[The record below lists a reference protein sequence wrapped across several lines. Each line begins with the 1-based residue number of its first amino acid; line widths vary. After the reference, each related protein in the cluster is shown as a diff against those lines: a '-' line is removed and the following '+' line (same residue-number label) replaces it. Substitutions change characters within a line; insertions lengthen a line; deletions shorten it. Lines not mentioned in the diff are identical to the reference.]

1 MGARF
6 RATTIAAAASETMQ
20 HLPEIKARCVG
31 FFGERFA
38 QLLAGLPALLTERIA
53 SSETDRQRNR
63 YLDARNALAAAREQV
78 MRDYEAALTA
88 AFDAF
93 AQPPAQADSGAR
105 GTAALSLI
113 DKASYEDDVAARA
126 AAAGVAAEHAEA
138 LWKLNRRLA
147 VVRGGRKFAD
157 ADSPCGPW
165 QLCRAAQEALRS
177 LPVDA
182 LCRRYLY
189 QVYAR
194 EVLASAGDCYRDI
207 NDELARRG
215 ILANLGFDLVNEGR
229 AAAARGGR
237 AVRVPAVAD
246 ACAAQG
252 AAPAAGARAANDP
265 GAGGA
270 AAGSAATHELERRQA
285 RILEGIRSAQR
296 QHGAGGG
303 RREHTA
309 AGAGYGA
316 LSSDGVEGRAD
327 TFSARDIAAALD
339 ELQAS
344 LRLAAPGEAAP
355 GAVAGVQGRLI
366 DALSER
372 GAREQ
377 RGRITALDADT
388 IDLVGMLFEYMLD
401 DPQLPDRLKSL
412 LSYLHTPYL
421 KVALLDPT
429 FFASVQHPARRLLD
443 LLASSG
449 VRWVETG
456 EDDDRVYLRMRQVVE
471 CVIADFRDDL
481 QVFDEQ
487 CRGFSDFLQA
497 LERRAGLAERRSMET
512 QKGLDKLGEAQAMV
526 ARELSRRTDGARL
539 AAAVKSVLVEPWG
552 DYLVYI
558 RLRHGTGS
566 DAWRDALA
574 VVDELVALSTGGAA
588 AAHPGAVAD
597 LQERIALGLQTV
609 GCDRLRSDQLLR
621 GLAESFAG
629 GGAESFAESFAAH
642 PLPAG
647 VPDPGAAST
656 APAARKLSAIARQM
670 ERQDDCD
677 QEAAAL
683 SAREQALAASLAA
696 VEFGTWFEFRRDGSR
711 PRQRL
716 KLCWYSPVSGNY
728 MFVNSAGVK
737 SAVKSLRE
745 MLHGLNDGTI
755 VILEREQSGLFERA
769 TAAVLLR
776 LKRH

>member
-93 AQPPAQADSGAR
+93 AQPPAQADSSAR

-229 AAAARGGR
+229 AAAAGGGR

-252 AAPAAGARAANDP
+252 AAPAGGARAANDP

-526 ARELSRRTDGARL
+526 GRELLRRTDGARL
-539 AAAVKSVLVEPWG
+539 ALAVKSVLVEPWG

-558 RLRHGTGS
+558 CLRHGAGS

-574 VVDELVALSTGGAA
+574 VVDELVALSTGAA

-609 GCDRLRSDQLLR
+609 GCDRLRSDQLLQ

-629 GGAESFAESFAAH
+629 GGAEDFAA
-642 PLPAG
+642 
-647 VPDPGAAST
+647 
-656 APAARKLSAIARQM
+656 APATRKLSAIARQM
-670 ERQDDCD
+670 ERQDDRV
-677 QEAAAL
+677 QEVAAL
-683 SAREQALAASLAA
+683 SPREQALAASLSAI
-696 VEFGTWFEFRRDGSR
+696 EFGTWFEFRRDGSR
-711 PRQRL
+711 QRQRL

-737 SAVKSLRE
+737 STVKSLRE
-745 MLHGLNDGTI
+745 MVHGLNDGTI

-769 TAAVLLR
+769 ATAVLLR